1 MMEENS
7 HMDVVAGADSF
18 RVRLMRNYS
27 RGDVRLPDY
36 RRQPRYGIRA
46 MLRAES
52 TVASLHVKAAKSCL
66 SVQFVQIV
74 QIGESITYPESE
86 D

>member
-1 MMEENS
+1 MEENS
-7 HMDVVAGADSF
+7 QMDVVAGADSF

-36 RRQPRYGIRA
+36 RRLPRYGIRA
-46 MLRAES
+46 MSRAES
-52 TVASLHVKAAKSCL
+52 TVASLYVKAAKSCF
-66 SVQFVQIV
+66 SVQFVPILQIR
-74 QIGESITYPESE
+74 ESITYAESV